1 MKEESM
7 KSLQSRKEFIS
18 DMMWLA
24 SEIHASDKG
33 NALDLMKLLEFH
45 LASREAKLEQTFT
58 GRLQMY
64 IYENVDGNKQKLL
77 NQTLDIY
84 ANQKK

>member
-1 MKEESM
+1 MIYLM
-7 KSLQSRKEFIS
+7 QSRKEFIS

-45 LASREAKLEQTFT
+45 LASREVKLEKSFVIKLQT
-58 GRLQMY
+58 Y
-64 IYENVDGNKQKLL
+64 IYENVNGKNSKLL
-77 NQTLDIY
+77 NQTLDLY
-84 ANQKK
+84 ENQKK